1 MNNQETK
8 RMSYKPRLVLWGRQR
23 SKEILNALISLKTMR
38 LLLFTANHQAKGRGK
53 AVCKNSVHQLAE
65 AHDLPVET
73 PLSLKTRDA
82 LRHFQELKADL
93 AIVVAYGLIL
103 PEEILEAPKFGCLN
117 IHTSALPRWRGAAP
131 IQHAI
136 WAGDTE
142 IAVSF
147 MKMDAGLDTGPVYQM
162 VPIGLNSKETTADL
176 YAKMAQIS
184 GKIPEVVSK
193 ILTGQANPVVQPE
206 QGVSYASKIDKQ
218 MARIDW
224 QQSAVAIER
233 QIRAM
238 NPSPIAWCLYKDQ
251 ILKIYQAEV
260 KAVKGA
266 DNSFA
271 PGEIISDSFDIACGA
286 GVIRPI
292 VMQKPGGKPMPIE
305 AS

>member
-1 MNNQETK
+1 MGTPAF
-8 RMSYKPRLVLWGRQR
+8 SA
-23 SKEILNALISLKTMR
+23 EILNGLIQ
-38 LLLFTANHQAKGRGK
+38 ANDYEIVAVYSQPPRPKGRGK
-53 AVCKNSVHQLAE
+53 AVCKSPVHELAE
-65 AHDLPVET
+65 VYDLPVET

-103 PEEILEAPKFGCLN
+103 PEEILEMPKFGCLN

-142 IAVSF
+142 TAVSF

-162 VPIGLNSKETTADL
+162 VPIGLNGKETTADL
-176 YAKMAQIS
+176 YAKMAQVS
-184 GKIPEVVSK
+184 VQTLPEVISK
-193 ILTGQANPVVQPE
+193 ILLGQANPSVQPE

-224 QQSAVAIER
+224 QQPAAAIER

-238 NPSPIAWCLYKDQ
+238 NPSPIAWCLYKGQ
-251 ILKIYQAEV
+251 VLKIYQAEIREQ
-260 KAVKGA
+260 KDT
-266 DNSFA
+266 DNNFA
-271 PGEIISDSFDIACGA
+271 PGEIIADDFDIACGR
-286 GVIRPI
+286 GVLRPVI
-292 VMQKPGGKPMPIE
+292 VQKPGGKPMPREDFLRGFKIQIGDKL
-305 AS
+305 A